1 METTRTEQS
10 GLREYLAVLRRR
22 KLVILVPAVLAPVL
36 VLLLSLAQKPLY
48 QAKAEVLLRPAIVN
62 QITGTPDPN
71 QFTPPDRQ
79 AQTQALVARVPVVA
93 ERTLKDVGVKPA
105 VSDFL
110 AQSSVSVEPNAD
122 LLAFTVTD
130 SNQGIAARLA
140 TAYATEFT
148 NYRREL
154 DTAAYERALKQVQR
168 KLKANPTLVET
179 NPALF
184 KTLAAKAEQL
194 QILADLQTSNASVVR
209 TATSA
214 KQVSPKPLRNTI
226 LALLVGIVIGI
237 ALALLWERFDTR
249 VRTSEEI
256 EERLGLPILA
266 RLPTPPRAQDGGAGL
281 VMLNDPHGPVAD
293 DFRLLR
299 ARVELATLDRPAK
312 TLMVSSAFEQ
322 EGKST
327 TAANLALALARAGKN
342 VVLVDLDLHNPSL
355 EGYFGIDSR
364 PGLTDVALGDAGM
377 SEAVVTVTIP
387 KEGERSFGEE
397 NGHGRVAGVLR
408 VIPTGPAPAG
418 GGEFISSTALGTLLK
433 GLAED
438 ADVLLID
445 APPLLMGGD
454 AIALSTNVDGIL
466 VVARREV
473 VRRPALTELR
483 HVLNACPAAK
493 LGVIV
498 TAAEDRPSSASYYYH
513 RRTRPVAAARATSTP
528 MRTRDS

>member
-10 GLREYLAVLRRR
+10 GLREYIAVLRRR
-22 KLVILVPAVLAPVL
+22 KLVILIPALLAPVV
-36 VLLLSLAQKPLY
+36 VLLLSLAQNPLY
-48 QAKAEVLLRPAIVN
+48 QARAEVLLGQENLAN
-62 QITGTPDPN
+62 ALTGTPDT
-71 QFTPPDRQ
+71 TPLQPADRL
-79 AQTQALVARVPVVA
+79 AQTQASLARVPEVA
-93 ERTLKDVGVKPA
+93 ERTLRAVGVKPA
-105 VSDFL
+105 VSEFL
-110 AQSSVSVEPNAD
+110 GQSSVTAEANAD
-122 LLAFTVTD
+122 LLDFTVTD
-130 SNQGIAARLA
+130 SNRGIAARLA
-140 TAYATEFT
+140 TAYAREFT
-148 NYRREL
+148 KYRRAL
-154 DTAAYERALKQVQR
+154 DTAALERARTQVAASMEGLSPSSR
-168 KLKANPTLVET
+168 LYG
-179 NPALF
+179 
-184 KTLAAKAEQL
+184 TLAAKEQL
-194 QILADLQTSNASVVR
+194 LRTLEALQTSNTSVVR
-209 TATSA
+209 NATSA

-226 LALLVGIVIGI
+226 LGLLVGIVIGI

-249 VRTSEEI
+249 VRTSDEI

-266 RLPTPPRAQDGGAGL
+266 RLPTPPRAHDGVARL

-355 EGYFGIDSR
+355 DRYFGVDAR

-387 KEGERSFGEE
+387 KQGEGSSGEE

-433 GLAED
+433 SLAED

-466 VVARREV
+466 VVSRREV
-473 VRRPALTELR
+473 IRRPALTELR